1 MAQEM
6 IRQHA
11 GHHGFADRHRADADA
26 GIVAAF
32 GQDVGVVAA
41 AIDGLARRQDRRR
54 RLYGKTHH
62 HRLASGDA
70 AEDAAG
76 VVGEKPRAVG
86 AGNGTFPA
94 CRCLERCPLFETTL
108 TSV

>member
-1 MAQEM
+1 M

-11 GHHGFADRHRADADA
+11 GHHGFADRHGADADA

-32 GQDVGVVAA
+32 GHDVGIVAA
-41 AIDGLARRQDRRR
+41 AVDAAARRQDRRR
-54 RLYGKTHH
+54 GLYRKTRH
-62 HRLASGDA
+62 HRLSGGDA
-70 AEDAAG
+70 AQNAAG
-76 VVGEKPRAVG
+76 TVGEKPRAIV

>member
-11 GHHGFADRHRADADA
+11 GHHGFADRHRANPHTRV
-26 GIVAAF
+26 VAAF
-32 GQDVGVVAA
+32 GHDVGVVAA
-41 AIDGLARRQDRRR
+41 AIDGLAWRQDRRCR
-54 RLYGKTHH
+54 FYGEAGH
-62 HRLASGDA
+62 HRLAGGNA